1 MHIRYL
7 RLRHS
12 TVPSSIVV
20 KSGKCRSQVIKGKR
34 IVLSVCVVH
43 NFEEFS
49 LHLQTRDSIRTLAA
63 QKYTLRI
70 VPGEILLAEATI
82 EVQGVAMSDALP
94 A

>member
-1 MHIRYL
+1 MEAAGGL
-7 RLRHS
+7 RSVVRD
-12 TVPSSIVV
+12 TGSSALGSAGTAL
-20 KSGKCRSQVIKGKR
+20 KQVCSR
-34 IVLSVCVVH
+34 PLSLCVVH